1 MAYQSEAA
9 LEQQFMEQLNKQE
22 YSTVDISDY
31 DALVE
36 NFKVQFEAFNAPK
49 LDTPITDKEWERIF
63 NLMLGK
69 SVFQSAKIL
78 RDKFVLERE
87 DGTKVYLSFFDQD
100 HTKNIFQV
108 THQTTV
114 VGKYVNRYDVT
125 ILVNGLP
132 LIQVELKRRGIDIR
146 EAVNQ
151 VMRYKKHSYNGL
163 YHFIQLFIVSN
174 GVWKNVDRE
183 FLARRGIAYTHAY
196 YEGVAH
202 TILPLAAK
210 FTKEYCR
217 LTESCEEIIAEW
229 MEMAR
234 DAYAHVTVK
243 PGVRAYLKQCRAEGR
258 RMAVVTSSVPEH
270 CRTALTHL
278 DLMKYFEGVTLAHDL
293 GLEKKD
299 PALWRA
305 AAEHY
310 GVAPEDCT
318 VFDDSLS
325 ACKGARAAK
334 MRVVGVYDGF
344 FAQDEAAMRG
354 FCDVYIRSFEELLL
368 PPRQALRP

>member
-1 MAYQSEAA
+1 
-9 LEQQFMEQLNKQE
+9 
-22 YSTVDISDY
+22 
-31 DALVE
+31 
-36 NFKVQFEAFNAPK
+36 
-49 LDTPITDKEWERIF
+49 
-63 NLMLGK
+63 MLL
-69 SVFQSAKIL
+69 F
-78 RDKFVLERE
+78 DM
-87 DGTKVYLSFFDQD
+87 DGT
-100 HTKNIFQV
+100 
-108 THQTTV
+108 
-114 VGKYVNRYDVT
+114 
-125 ILVNGLP
+125 
-132 LIQVELKRRGIDIR
+132 LID
-146 EAVNQ
+146 
-151 VMRYKKHSYNGL
+151 
-163 YHFIQLFIVSN
+163 SN

-293 GLEKKD
+293 GLEKKG
-299 PALWRA
+299 P
-305 AAEHY
+305 
-310 GVAPEDCT
+310 GPVAC
-318 VFDDSLS
+318 
-325 ACKGARAAK
+325 R
-334 MRVVGVYDGF
+334 R
-344 FAQDEAAMRG
+344 R
-354 FCDVYIRSFEELLL
+354 
-368 PPRQALRP
+368 ALRRGTGGLHGVR

>member
-1 MAYQSEAA
+1 
-9 LEQQFMEQLNKQE
+9 
-22 YSTVDISDY
+22 
-31 DALVE
+31 
-36 NFKVQFEAFNAPK
+36 
-49 LDTPITDKEWERIF
+49 
-63 NLMLGK
+63 MLL
-69 SVFQSAKIL
+69 F
-78 RDKFVLERE
+78 DM
-87 DGTKVYLSFFDQD
+87 DGT
-100 HTKNIFQV
+100 
-108 THQTTV
+108 
-114 VGKYVNRYDVT
+114 
-125 ILVNGLP
+125 
-132 LIQVELKRRGIDIR
+132 LID
-146 EAVNQ
+146 
-151 VMRYKKHSYNGL
+151 
-163 YHFIQLFIVSN
+163 SN

-202 TILPLAAK
+202 TILLLAAK

>member
-1 MAYQSEAA
+1 
-9 LEQQFMEQLNKQE
+9 
-22 YSTVDISDY
+22 
-31 DALVE
+31 
-36 NFKVQFEAFNAPK
+36 
-49 LDTPITDKEWERIF
+49 
-63 NLMLGK
+63 MLL
-69 SVFQSAKIL
+69 F
-78 RDKFVLERE
+78 DM
-87 DGTKVYLSFFDQD
+87 DGT
-100 HTKNIFQV
+100 
-108 THQTTV
+108 
-114 VGKYVNRYDVT
+114 
-125 ILVNGLP
+125 
-132 LIQVELKRRGIDIR
+132 LID
-146 EAVNQ
+146 
-151 VMRYKKHSYNGL
+151 
-163 YHFIQLFIVSN
+163 SN

-293 GLEKKD
+293 GLENKD

-344 FAQDEAAMRG
+344 FAQERVRILVHVAAAHVVVG
-354 FCDVYIRSFEELLL
+354 KVATHKVVLLGRRTADTARFL
-368 PPRQALRP
+368 YGGQIEPFVIVLV